1 PKAYPYRRDD
11 TLNLPPETEPLP
23 ERCQFMFSD
32 GRQCTMARSDIHP
45 SLCHYHSEREDQLFG
60 TPSSGGGSVVGA
72 GFDLP
77 ELYSACRDL
86 TTAAGVH
93 RAVAQGFALLAQ
105 RRISRQEAATFGH
118 LAQLLLR
125 SISLMR
131 AELTTDDNHHGGTG
145 VILSE
150 QRRISPESSRSTTS
164 TPLLPQEK
172 AARSSGAHPN
182 TKPLAKPEPSFRA
195 TIWSEE
201 SLSASPTP
209 EESSPQITRLST
221 YAPSRGN
228 PRQRPPAC
236 PLTPRPVLRRRCQN
250 PLPPKTHSE
259 STHLQLLSAT
269 RVKST
274 HTKKLNLKSR
284 TMNTYTRMG
293 ARLTSISGT
302 GERRSDASD
311 ARATGMAIV
320 N

>member
-1 PKAYPYRRDD
+1 MTTVQEPTYGHRVLPPPCSFPDPQEENRSKDSTSSPNSIPVSPTPKAEAFPANAYHVPPARFAPKAYAYRHDD
-11 TLNLPPETEPLP
+11 TLNLAPETEPLP

-60 TPSSGGGSVVGA
+60 TPGPGGGAVVGA
-72 GFDLP
+72 AFDLP
-77 ELYSACRDL
+77 ELYPACRDL
-86 TTAAGVH
+86 TTAAGVN
-93 RAVAQGFALLAQ
+93 RALGQVFRLLAQ

-201 SLSASPTP
+201 SLSAPPTP
-209 EESSPQITRLST
+209 EES
-221 YAPSRGN
+221 
-228 PRQRPPAC
+228 
-236 PLTPRPVLRRRCQN
+236 
-250 PLPPKTHSE
+250 
-259 STHLQLLSAT
+259 
-269 RVKST
+269 
-274 HTKKLNLKSR
+274 
-284 TMNTYTRMG
+284 
-293 ARLTSISGT
+293 
-302 GERRSDASD
+302 
-311 ARATGMAIV
+311 
-320 N
+320 